1 MTRLVFASLLVPT
14 LAARVELHEA
24 LEVETQ
30 VFGHLSEEES
40 LAANDALDLLAK
52 LKENSDDESLQS
64 QYKAIIGEVEWEEDR
79 IFLKSGAN
87 YEEEPRMLGEP
98 SHSGSSQKLVEMLAG
113 RLGEMS
119 WFTTRIGRFFTS
131 RRDFAV
137 EESGG
142 ETKYMIDGFTR
153 SLHSRMQ
160 VTIPEDTAPKLV
172 VRRAFN
178 YLNPVASTVGQYVY
192 RVIQCLDEQGG
203 WAGGCKEGEMLYTIT
218 KDRFGRGAL
227 WGQDEYRVYTGTGGC
242 SRHGYGVL
250 SCDSTKQIMYSI
262 SAGLKSGTFDTK
274 FYAGNI
280 DAING
285 DRESG
290 KLFSGKNINAEDMLG
305 MQVATVSK
313 ASGSARA
320 LNYPV
325 SGSRV
330 VTAAGAGVAA
340 AGYSHVGYQIV
351 QEARANGVTLANI
364 LSDAEWMEVADAIGQ
379 STSEDRIAS
388 LGLLA
393 SVVRGSGTRGDSI
406 ARGANAAIR
415 GEQVVAKVGAM
426 AQIFA
431 FSMHVAKSLI
441 WADAYNVAFEGNG
454 GSTDD
459 LLVNIVAAVQD
470 LTRERIVTR

>member
-14 LAARVELHEA
+14 LAARVELHEGLA
-24 LEVETQ
+24 VETQ

-87 YEEEPRMLGEP
+87 YEEEPPMLGEP

-119 WFTTRIGRFFTS
+119 WFTTRIGRFFTQ

-160 VTIPEDTAPKLV
+160 VSIPEDTAPKLV

-192 RVIQCLDEQGG
+192 RVIRCLDEQGG

-280 DAING
+280 DAIDG

-290 KLFSGKNINAEDMLG
+290 KLFSGKKINAEDMLG
-305 MQVATVSK
+305 MQVATVTKS
-313 ASGSARA
+313 SGSPRA

-325 SGSRV
+325 SGTRV
-330 VTAAGAGVAA
+330 VTSAGVGVAV
-340 AGYSHVGYQIV
+340 AGYSTIAYQTA
-351 QEARANGVTLANI
+351 QEARAQGARLADV
-364 LSDAEWMEVADAIGQ
+364 LSRSDWIELADAIGQ
-379 STSEDRIAS
+379 STSEDRIAA
-388 LGLLA
+388 LGLL
-393 SVVRGSGTRGDSI
+393 SYTLQGSGGRGDAV
-406 ARGANAAIR
+406 ARGANVAMR
-415 GEQVVAKVGAM
+415 GEQVVAKVGTM